1 MAPPTVKSPDVF
13 TTPVPLASIFK
24 STLASSPEAEIV
36 GPFPVAALVRVISLI
51 ALTVAVPIINS
62 FPFESR
68 MFPLR
73 SLTIVEL
80 NVLIP
85 AIV

>member
-24 STLASSPEAEIV
+24 SISVSSPEAEIV
-36 GPFPVAALVRVISLI
+36 GSFPVAALVTVISLT
-51 ALTVAVPIINS
+51 ALVVAVPLTNS

-68 MFPLR
+68 MFPLI
-73 SLTIVEL
+73 SPTIVEL
-80 NVLIP
+80 KVLAP